1 LESTQSSG
9 TGSERESL
17 RDPTAAGLVRPSGPA
32 NLKFVAPSAPWRNLA
47 APKPRHSVKSMVSQA
62 DGAEQGR
69 SQESQPLHAGESTT
83 ARCTFIQCV
92 RATLSAVCAL
102 VSPDPS
108 THLLCV
114 CGGGGVCSGQIRAWM
129 GPKKLIRGV
138 EGERAGT
145 SKLFGFDFVNPYV
158 VTKRSHGTLVL
169 CPPPVTSPPS
179 KHHVWHH
186 RVPWQP
192 AGPRDPAAWPA
203 AIGVPVRPGPVVRR
217 LGTSWV
223 CVGRVVSVG

>member
-1 LESTQSSG
+1 MAGRGGPGRGLGAELESTQSS
-9 TGSERESL
+9 GSERESL

-114 CGGGGVCSGQIRAWM
+114 CVVFRDNARGWAQIINSGRGGG
-129 GPKKLIRGV
+129 
-138 EGERAGT
+138 EGRDT
-145 SKLFGFDFVNPYV
+145 SKLFGFDFVLP
-158 VTKRSHGTLVL
+158 
-169 CPPPVTSPPS
+169 
-179 KHHVWHH
+179 
-186 RVPWQP
+186 
-192 AGPRDPAAWPA
+192 
-203 AIGVPVRPGPVVRR
+203 
-217 LGTSWV
+217 
-223 CVGRVVSVG
+223 